1 MVIKRRLLPLA
12 VHTLTRRTR
21 FGTAPWT
28 RLTGAPDGYVLR
40 PTLPPC
46 ILRTAIA
53 EACSYTTACSTNG
66 MLCSCPIRIPSASC
80 EAHSSQCI
88 DLILHPIGRGVHGVV
103 CKGV

>member
-28 RLTGAPDGYVLR
+28 RLTGRVRSPPHATPLYSAYGDCRGVFVHHGVLHH
-40 PTLPPC
+40 
-46 ILRTAIA
+46 
-53 EACSYTTACSTNG
+53 G